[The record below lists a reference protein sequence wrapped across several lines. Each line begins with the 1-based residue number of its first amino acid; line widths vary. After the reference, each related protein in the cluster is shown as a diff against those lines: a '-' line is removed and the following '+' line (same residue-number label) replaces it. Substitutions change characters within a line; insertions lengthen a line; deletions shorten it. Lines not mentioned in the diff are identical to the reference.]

1 MSIFFIILGVVM
13 IWGLCKSGSRFSEP
27 RTKGEE
33 IWEEPSDQVR
43 KNSDDE
49 LEKIR
54 RQVWDDC
61 KRQEELRQKQL
72 EEKRMA
78 PILEEQAALARQ
90 KELEDKYFNS
100 PLTRKILDGISDGTG
115 RLPEEITIYDD
126 RVTGCTN
133 GQVRTFGF
141 AANRVPIFDQVYK
154 YKVGSIKE
162 ELLLRPQVALGNA
175 INRILNG
182 QYDVSDKA
190 IRRLERGSYSD
201 GEIYFIEHYTS
212 DHVLLRLKATNH
224 W

>member
-1 MSIFFIILGVVM
+1 MKKNVVWNREWRNKIVLPVIINLLIIFLIVYIG
-13 IWGLCKSGSRFSEP
+13 IQSRKKTSPVNESTSQPAPDSEQVKQEN
-27 RTKGEE
+27 TKRE
-33 IWEEPSDQVR
+33 
-43 KNSDDE
+43 
-49 LEKIR
+49 
-54 RQVWDDC
+54 
-61 KRQEELRQKQL
+61 
-72 EEKRMA
+72 
-78 PILEEQAALARQ
+78 ALARQ
-90 KELEDKYFNS
+90 KALEDKYFNS
-100 PLTRKILDGISDGTG
+100 PLTRRIIDTISDGTG
-115 RLPEEITIYDD
+115 QLPEEITVYDD

-133 GQVRTFGF
+133 GQMRNFGF
-141 AANRVPIFDQVYK
+141 AANRVPIFDQVYE